1 MILSTNDAGVTG
13 YLHAKELKWTPIS
26 HHIQTLTQMVY
37 RPKVRTRINTLRGKH
52 RHKSSSS

>member
-26 HHIQTLTQMVY
+26 HHIQTLTQNESKIEIK
-37 RPKVRTRINTLRGKH
+37 RLKL
-52 RHKSSSS
+52 